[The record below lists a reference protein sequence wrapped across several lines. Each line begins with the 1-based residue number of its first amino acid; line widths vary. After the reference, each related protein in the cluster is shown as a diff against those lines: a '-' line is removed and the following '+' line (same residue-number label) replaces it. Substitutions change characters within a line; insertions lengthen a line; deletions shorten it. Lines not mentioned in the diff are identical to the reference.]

1 MSGNPTPRAKA
12 SRPIAEY
19 SQMRLRFWI
28 GLLAALVVGAGAVVG
43 SILDYNH
50 DESEFHNRQKE
61 EAVRAAR
68 QAQSVGALSVGELA
82 AAAAFIKAD
91 GKVSKHEFEVV
102 GNSLVKEN
110 VLHAA
115 AFVDV
120 VRQPERA
127 SYEREHGFP
136 IIERSTGGKLVKA
149 AERPIYYPLTYSASP
164 NNLLARK
171 AIGFDVGTDP
181 ARAPYLQRA
190 ADDGRA
196 TATGVIPLL
205 VGGTGINVYRAVYRD
220 GAPTATA
227 AERRRALIG
236 FAAGSFLLKDLAA
249 AAVTTLPNDVTAQLQ
264 VADHTVVGPK
274 GVLEDPAQA
283 QIQIADRT
291 WLLVVHD
298 PDRPDISVPILFGA
312 AGLALAAV
320 LGSLIY
326 VWSREE
332 RMRKLQR
339 EADEDSLSGLRTR
352 RRFEEEVRGAM
363 ARSRRDG
370 TTGALLMLDLDHF
383 KEVNDSYGH
392 PAGDRL
398 IKEVA
403 EVLRKRTREGDVLGR
418 LGGDEFA
425 VALPSCRPEEAN
437 VVAEA
442 IVSAVRDH
450 QPLDDGVGRITVSVG
465 VATFGTDSL
474 MSYPTLVS
482 EADTAMYAAKDVGGD
497 GFRVFHADALRIHTG
512 T

>member
-1 MSGNPTPRAKA
+1 
-12 SRPIAEY
+12 
-19 SQMRLRFWI
+19 MRLRYWI
-28 GLLAALVVGAGAVVG
+28 GLVAAIVVGAGAVIG
-43 SILDYNH
+43 AILAYQH
-50 DESEFHNRQKE
+50 DENEFHTRQKE

-91 GKVSKHEFEVV
+91 GSLSKHEFKII
-102 GNSLVKEN
+102 GQALVSEN

-120 VRQPERA
+120 VHQPERGA
-127 SYEREHGFP
+127 YEREQGFP
-136 IIERSTGGKLVKA
+136 IVERGPDGKLVRAKQRA
-149 AERPIYYPLTYSASP
+149 IYYPLTYAASQ
-164 NNLLARK
+164 NNQIA
-171 AIGFDVGTDP
+171 AEASGFDLGTDP
-181 ARAPYLQRA
+181 ARAPFLMEA

-220 GAPTATA
+220 GAPTATQ
-227 AERRRALIG
+227 AERRRALVG

-249 AAVTTLPNDVTAQLQ
+249 AATGTLPTDITAQLQ
-264 VADHTVVGPK
+264 VGNTLVGPQ
-274 GVLEDPAQA
+274 GTLDDPARA
-283 QIQIADRT
+283 QIKIADRT
-291 WLLVVHD
+291 WLLIVHD
-298 PDRPDISVPILFGA
+298 PDRPDVSVPVLFGA

-352 RRFEEEVRGAM
+352 RRFEEEVRAAM
-363 ARSRRDG
+363 ARASRDS

-383 KEVNDSYGH
+383 KSINDSYGH

-398 IKEVA
+398 ITEVA
-403 EVLRKRTREGDVLGR
+403 AVLRRRTRAGDVLGR

-425 VALPSCRPEEAN
+425 VALPSCRPGEAV

-442 IVSAVRDH
+442 IVTAIRDH
-450 QPLDDGVGRITVSVG
+450 RPEDPAVGSVTVSVG
-465 VATFGTDSL
+465 VAMFGVDPT
-474 MSYPTLVS
+474 MGYATLVS
-482 EADTAMYAAKDVGGD
+482 EADTAMYAAKDAGGND
-497 GFRVFHADALRIHTG
+497 FRVFHPDALRVHSEG
-512 T
+512 RLN

>member
-1 MSGNPTPRAKA
+1 MG
-12 SRPIAEY
+12 SRRIAEDRE
-19 SQMRLRFWI
+19 MRLRFWI
-28 GLLAALVVGAGAVVG
+28 GLIAALVVGAGAVVG
-43 SILDYNH
+43 SILAYQH
-50 DESEFHNRQKE
+50 DESEFHTHQKE

-91 GKVSKHEFEVV
+91 GSLTKHEFAVI
-102 GNSLVKEN
+102 GQSLVNEE

-120 VRQPERA
+120 VRQSERA
-127 SYEREHGFP
+127 QWEREQGTP
-136 IIERSTGGKLVKA
+136 ILERGPGGDLVKA
-149 AERPIYYPLTYSASP
+149 RRRTVYYPLTYSASHD
-164 NNLLARK
+164 NRLAAQ
-171 AIGFDVGTDP
+171 AIGYDVGTDP
-181 ARAPYLQRA
+181 ARAPYLRRA
-190 ADDGRA
+190 AADGRA

-220 GAPTATA
+220 GAPTATV
-227 AERRRALIG
+227 AERRRALVG
-236 FAAGSFLLKDLAA
+236 FAAGSFLLTDLAQ
-249 AAVTTLPNDVTAQLQ
+249 AAVGTLPGNVTAQLQ
-264 VADHTVVGPK
+264 VGDDTVVGPQ
-274 GVLEDPAQA
+274 GALEDPARA

-298 PDRPDISVPILFGA
+298 PNRPDVSVPILFGA

-320 LGSLIY
+320 LGSLIW

-352 RRFEEEVRGAM
+352 RRFEEEVRAAM
-363 ARSRRDG
+363 ARAGREG
-370 TTGALLMLDLDHF
+370 ATGALLMLDLDHF
-383 KEVNDSYGH
+383 KHVNDSHGH
-392 PAGDRL
+392 PAGDKL
-398 IKEVA
+398 IREVA
-403 EVLRKRTREGDVLGR
+403 TVLRRRTRQGDILGR

-425 VALPSCRPEEAN
+425 VALPTCRPDEAN

-442 IVSAVRDH
+442 IVAAIREHD
-450 QPLDDGVGRITVSVG
+450 PADPEVGSVTCSVG
-465 VATFGTDSL
+465 VAMFGVDPL
-474 MSYPTLVS
+474 MSYATLVS
-482 EADTAMYAAKDVGGD
+482 EADTAMYAAKDGGGD